1 MTTQSIKRTYLLA
14 LTIFLSFTLNSVAQ
28 DGELISEGQ
37 TALGQMFKKAPEL
50 QEKVNSAYGYAI
62 FPEIKKAGLIIGGAG
77 GKGVVYQGGAVIG
90 ESKMSQASIGAQL
103 GAQKYMQLILFKN
116 VEAYDSFTGGKL
128 KFDAQVSAVAIE
140 ADSGS
145 FNTPYKSGFLI
156 YTMADGGL
164 MFAATVAGQKFSFEG
179 EESK

>member
-1 MTTQSIKRTYLLA
+1 MKKIKKHYFLA
-14 LTIFLSFTLNSVAQ
+14 LALFITFTFNTIAQ

-37 TALGQMFKKAPEL
+37 TALNQMFEKAPEL
-50 QEKVNSAYGYAI
+50 QAKVNAAYGYAI

-77 GKGVVYQGGAVIG
+77 GKGVVYRGGAITG
-90 ESKMSQASIGAQL
+90 EAKMSQASIGAQL
-103 GAQKYMQLILFKN
+103 GAQKYMQLILFKDA
-116 VEAYDSFTGGKL
+116 EAYESFTGGKL

-164 MFAATVAGQKFSFEG
+164 MFAATVAGQKFSFE
-179 EESK
+179 

>member
-1 MTTQSIKRTYLLA
+1 MTSLFVKKTYLLI
-14 LTIFLSFTLNSVAQ
+14 LTLLIASSTSAVAQ

-37 TALGQMFKKAPEL
+37 TALGQMFKKVPEL

-77 GKGVVYQGGAVIG
+77 GKGVVYRGGAIVG
-90 ESKMSQASIGAQL
+90 KAKMSQASIGAQL

-164 MFAATVAGQKFSFEG
+164 MFSASVAGQKFTFE
-179 EESK
+179 